1 MKGINLAVTYVKHV
15 WVLKNVITG
24 SGLKIKVYRKR
35 NISQMTKIIF
45 KRNDFIVIKTI
56 DDASYRRASFRVLRK
71 FVLGTSK
78 IILTVMILSGRRV
91 LKFVFSLNFFG
102 LYSF

>member
-1 MKGINLAVTYVKHV
+1 MKGINLAVTFVKHV

-35 NISQMTKIIF
+35 NISQMTKIIL

-56 DDASYRRASFRVLRK
+56 DGTSYRRASFVCLENSFLELAK
-71 FVLGTSK
+71 S
-78 IILTVMILSGRRV
+78 
-91 LKFVFSLNFFG
+91 FSQ
-102 LYSF
+102 